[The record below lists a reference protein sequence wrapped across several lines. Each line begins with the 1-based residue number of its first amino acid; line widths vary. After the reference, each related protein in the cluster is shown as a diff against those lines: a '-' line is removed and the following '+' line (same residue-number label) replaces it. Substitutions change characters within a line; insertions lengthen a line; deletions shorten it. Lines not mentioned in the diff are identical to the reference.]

1 MRFYLIFYN
10 YICKIIMTAF
20 YKIIP
25 IICFCFSAMHGQ
37 TQTISPS
44 VISSTG
50 GTISDSATI
59 LNWTLGETVIQNIQS
74 GNNYLSQGFHQ
85 PYYTIITA
93 VENTTSFFDVKV
105 FPNPSADILNIIINS
120 DTELPYEF
128 FLTDIN
134 GKILFQKKVN
144 AGVKQHSFTY
154 NTSNLATA
162 LYFLKI
168 TNTEKNISETFKIQ
182 KMH

>member
-1 MRFYLIFYN
+1 
-10 YICKIIMTAF
+10 MTAF

-25 IICFCFSAMHGQ
+25 IICFCFSAMYGQ
-37 TQTISPS
+37 TQSISPS

-50 GTISDSATI
+50 GAISDSATI

-85 PYYTIITA
+85 PYYTVITA
-93 VENTTSFFDVKV
+93 VENTTAFFDVKV
-105 FPNPSADILNIIINS
+105 FPNPSTDILNIIINS
-120 DTELPYEF
+120 DTELPYEC

-134 GKILFQKKVN
+134 GKVLFQKKEN
-144 AGVKQHSFTY
+144 TGAKQHSFTY
-154 NTSNLATA
+154 DISNLATA

>member
-1 MRFYLIFYN
+1 
-10 YICKIIMTAF
+10 MTAF

-25 IICFCFSAMHGQ
+25 IICFCFSFMYGRA
-37 TQTISPS
+37 QTISPS

-50 GTISDSATI
+50 GAISDSATV

-120 DTELPYEF
+120 DTELPFEL

-134 GKILFQKKVN
+134 GKVLFKKKEN
-144 AGVKQHSFTY
+144 TGAKQHSFTY
-154 NTSNLATA
+154 DTSNLATA
-162 LYFLKI
+162 LYFIKI
-168 TNTEKNISETFKIQ
+168 TNTGKNISETFKIQ
-182 KMH
+182 KVN

>member
-50 GTISDSATI
+50 GAISDTATV

-85 PYYTIITA
+85 PYYTVITA
-93 VENTTSFFDVKV
+93 VENTTAFFDVTV
-105 FPNPSADILNIIINS
+105 FPNPTANILNIIINS
-120 DTELPYEF
+120 DSELPFEF
-128 FLTDIN
+128 FLFDIN
-134 GKILFQKKVN
+134 GKILFQKEERTI
-144 AGVKQHSFTY
+144 AKQHTFIYDTG
-154 NTSNLATA
+154 NLATG
-162 LYFLKI
+162 LYFIKI

-182 KMH
+182 KVN